1 MKHFY
6 KAVVI
11 PYEKYKR
18 INEEVREVKDS
29 DPELTLNK
37 NEGEGE
43 QINSES
49 SGKDNILESDR
60 IHNSTFSEKPS
71 LSEERQN
78 KNKSE
83 LEEITPP
90 PPGIR
95 NSKMKK
101 DKNKK
106 PLLKKSKKDLIKKI
120 GLVFKNETVGTIF
133 T

>member
-6 KAVVI
+6 KALVI

-49 SGKDNILESDR
+49 RSKDNILESDR

-95 NSKMKK
+95 NSK
-101 DKNKK
+101 
-106 PLLKKSKKDLIKKI
+106 IKK
-120 GLVFKNETVGTIF
+120 K
-133 T
+133 